1 MKSTEDII
9 LELKGKVIKLN
20 EENNKL
26 KKDKKDLEIKYIN
39 LRSRYIS
46 QNNELL
52 HLKMIGGENGEESN

>member
-52 HLKMIGGENGEESN
+52 RLKTIGGENGEESN

>member
-1 MKSTEDII
+1 MKSKEDII

-26 KKDKKDLEIKYIN
+26 KKDKKELEIKYIN

-52 HLKMIGGENGEESN
+52 QLKTIGGENGEKSN